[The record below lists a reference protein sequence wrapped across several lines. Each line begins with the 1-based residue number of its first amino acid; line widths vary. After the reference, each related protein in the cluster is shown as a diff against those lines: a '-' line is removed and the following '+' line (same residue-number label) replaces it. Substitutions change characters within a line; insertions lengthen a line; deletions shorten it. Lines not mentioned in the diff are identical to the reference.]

1 MMVRAD
7 RAPETT
13 KPNDE
18 RTDDATVDPA
28 GLNTLAQKALGKEA
42 QAIRTFLQAIAPAIR
57 RTCRGAMGPG
67 HADLEDTIQEAL
79 VDTMRA
85 LPRYRFEGNV
95 IHYVTKIALR
105 LAIDA
110 RRRGTL
116 RSGHLLEFREHQ
128 VRHTIGHVE
137 DRRFEE
143 AELARQVLQQ
153 LSPTLT
159 EALVLHLILG
169 FSIDEV
175 ASMTQTRTNT
185 VRKRLRAGRASMRR
199 KLAALGHVSLAP
211 KGSER

>member
-7 RAPETT
+7 AGAPAAT
-13 KPNDE
+13 KQNDG
-18 RTDDATVDPA
+18 RTDATVDPA
-28 GLNTLAQKALGKEA
+28 GLNALAQKALGKEP

-57 RTCRGAMGPG
+57 RTCCGAMGPG

-105 LAIDA
+105 LAIDT

-116 RSGHLLEFREHQ
+116 RSGRLHEFEEHQ
-128 VRHTIGHVE
+128 VRHAIGHGE
-137 DRRFEE
+137 DSRFEQ

-159 EALVLHLILG
+159 EALVLHLVLG
-169 FSIDEV
+169 FSVDEV
-175 ASMTQTRTNT
+175 ASITRTRTNT
-185 VRKRLRAGRASMRR
+185 VRKRLRVGRASMRR
-199 KLAALGHVSLAP
+199 KLAALGHTQLTP